1 MENKKKEWILKNI
14 YIFYNKNDAIIGRC
28 DSIEIAE
35 KCFNNDDII
44 KKVKKNNVVILER
57 Q

>member
-1 MENKKKEWILKNI
+1 MENRKKWILKNL

-35 KCFNNDDII
+35 KCFYNDDII
-44 KKVKKNNVVILER
+44 KKVKKENVIILKR
-57 Q
+57 D